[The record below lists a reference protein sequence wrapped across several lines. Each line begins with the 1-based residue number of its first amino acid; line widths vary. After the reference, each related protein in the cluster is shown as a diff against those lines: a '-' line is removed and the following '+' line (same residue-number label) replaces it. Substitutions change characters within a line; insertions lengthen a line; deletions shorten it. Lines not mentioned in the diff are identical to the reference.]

1 MMTPVDAQ
9 STDDVGVHV
18 HTFMHRRSNFNQTRQ
33 ARGAVSV
40 SPSRAVNPKPSIARV
55 NRRCAQS
62 SLGVAFA
69 GEVAL
74 NVDIRLMLAL
84 L

>member
-9 STDDVGVHV
+9 STDDVGVYV

-55 NRRCAQS
+55 NALRVRWAS
-62 SLGVAFA
+62 HSPEKSL
-69 GEVAL
+69 
-74 NVDIRLMLAL
+74 
-84 L
+84 